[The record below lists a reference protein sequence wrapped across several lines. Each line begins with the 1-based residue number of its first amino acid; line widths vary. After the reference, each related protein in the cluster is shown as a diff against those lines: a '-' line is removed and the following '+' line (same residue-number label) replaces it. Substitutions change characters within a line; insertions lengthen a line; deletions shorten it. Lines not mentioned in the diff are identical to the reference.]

1 MATIPRVAVPQRVER
16 SAHRLSIDQLITAA
30 VLALVT
36 VLVALPLFFLIYSA
50 FSTGAPGERDAG
62 LTLEHVNEGARLI
75 QLRAGRHLIDLLPL
89 APGET
94 AGSSARMDHVCLSVR
109 CEDLAGAAAWLRRQG
124 VTVEG
129 DVVARRGAFGHGESI
144 YIKDPDGY
152 RIELKPRTGPHS

>member
-1 MATIPRVAVPQRVER
+1 VAHAPGRVPLEVLELDHVVLRVQ
-16 SAHRLSIDQLITAA
+16 DQSVSQQFYTA
-30 VLALVT
+30 VL
-36 VLVALPLFFLIYSA
+36 
-50 FSTGAPGERDAG
+50 G
-62 LTLEHVNEGARLI
+62 LRLDHVNEGARLV

-94 AGSSARMDHVCLSVR
+94 AGPSARMDHVCLSVR
-109 CEDLAGAAAWLRRQG
+109 CEDLAGAAAWLRQQG